1 MDSSQGSMPA
11 VLDRQIDSADQDA
24 FGHRHLAQA
33 LRSLVESD
41 HHKPPFSIGLLG
53 GWGTGKSSI
62 KELYTK
68 NLELDASVSPG
79 KPARKDRVKSITFNA
94 WRFGGKDQD
103 IKRALLRHVFMELGG
118 DEQALHD
125 RLFRNITQVEH
136 QWKGWKD
143 YWAQLW
149 RAWAMPLPAFI
160 GAMLLLFGLISL
172 GLWLLPWTDRF
183 SQSIFVAAISGAY
196 SYLLKNLKP
205 SKVESYKSIT
215 KVSLPSAS
223 AEQYEAM
230 LLEQLDI
237 FKNKKEGLLSRP
249 NSCERLVIFV
259 DDLDR
264 LSSEEMVLGLDAVRA
279 FMEIPSDKLPQGLG
293 LVFVISC
300 DEAKVADALARGRGN
315 PEQPGSVFTHMDA
328 RRYLDRIFQFRLDI
342 PPPPRGDMRQF
353 ALKHLSAFEDIVADL
368 KVRGFTPEEIIERMI
383 HVKVADPRNAL
394 QIVNAFAQSWWL
406 AKRREHEG
414 ITSTLPGGLHEN
426 AVTGHPI
433 SLGALSAARV
443 SFPDFYGDLQD
454 DPQLLTRLTALLV
467 NDGSVMDQPVDARPL
482 LLKRYVNHD
491 KEANVTTAKESCR
504 DLRQFLASL
513 VGIRWP
519 DSLQSILLL
528 SEDPITRKFGAGA
541 NRLFGLLVS
550 GDTKGVIEQLSSR
563 TDKVSLSEDQ
573 AQLLHQ
579 LMGDLHLESPARRHN
594 ALRVVASLIGYLPER
609 TTRLMLGKLC
619 TELAASANLR
629 SLVGLDK
636 IGSVIALA
644 TAQEQR
650 QIATALIDDLLT
662 TNQKTEFRLSTLESP
677 SLDEAK
683 KMVMQ
688 ACAIV
693 LDVRKKHGL
702 PERQDKVFN
711 EWLKVRDVATAS
723 GAYHFGF
730 EKLEQWIAEN
740 PSMLLEMLGDD
751 YVSLLASEVSSGR
764 GRAIDLEGA
773 ASRVDQVFEELAKG
787 GQESRETLWPL
798 VIELV
803 SSPSL
808 ELQGSALT
816 ALELHQHLATGS
828 ELSQCVGAVAAVLRD
843 HPKPEAD
850 YKRGFAWL
858 LTTATAQF
866 EHLQQDTKDVLS
878 ALNTSLSTAAG
889 LQQDSV
895 ALFDKVIKQDRALL
909 HEVTDTWVEWLPDRL
924 SMGCAQ
930 ALFESFE
937 LLEDS
942 AQEGIV
948 TYLDSGFD
956 TNQTPLRYDELY
968 GMAINSIPTAAWDK
982 GLLHEHLDRSLG
994 KLPSKASNELI
1005 ELQPIAEGI
1014 SKVYLHGTPAIVA
1027 ASLRDTF
1034 NTARS
1039 YPPQHN
1045 LLHECFAGTW
1055 PSPETITP
1063 GYDPETIFTQ
1073 SIAVGT
1079 RYPSDAEKGLLAS
1092 LDSMINAGW
1101 VDTASQAALIEL
1113 ACVIWQTHLAEA
1125 HPFLAKTRAIVTPAQ
1140 LVTLADAVDW
1150 EDGGEVTMLK
1160 EAWTNLTSHV
1170 PASDKALATQQLLA
1184 KGPLGTA
1191 ALPDLGL
1198 TLWVSALETSA
1209 YSALK
1214 DTVLDEATADE
1225 GRRRLWRQIISLTS
1239 QPPLRDLINLACKV
1253 VQAPSAPQTV
1263 IQVTQDLGPI
1273 IQRLSD
1279 QTSKLEVSQQLM
1291 RVLPQCALLTTKQAL
1306 AKHAFDHGSPAV
1318 LTSVDA
1324 STLNE
1329 ADVEIIEAVFG
1340 KKPSEVKALKRRFAK
1355 QRSA

>member
-1 MDSSQGSMPA
+1 MENSHGSMPA
-11 VLDRQIDSADQDA
+11 VLDRQIDSDGQDA

-33 LRSLVESD
+33 LRSLVESSR
-41 HHKPPFSIGLLG
+41 HKPPFSIGLLG

-68 NLELDASVSPG
+68 NLELDASVIPG
-79 KPARKDRVKSITFNA
+79 KPARKDRFRSITFNA

-103 IKRALLRHVFMELGG
+103 IKRALLRHVFLELGG

-125 RLFRNITQVEH
+125 RLFKNITQVEH

-183 SQSIFVAAISGAY
+183 TQSVFVAAISGAY
-196 SYLLKNLKP
+196 AYLLKNLKP
-205 SKVESYKSIT
+205 SKVDSYRSIT

-237 FKNKKEGLLSRP
+237 FKKNTSGVLGKP
-249 NSCERLVIFV
+249 NACERLVIFV

-279 FMEIPSDKLPQGLG
+279 FMEIPSDRLPRGLG

-315 PEQPGSVFTHMDA
+315 PEQPGSVVTHMDA

-353 ALKHLSAFEDIVADL
+353 ALKHLAAFEDIVADL
-368 KVRGFTPEEIIERMI
+368 KARGTTPEEIIDRMI

-414 ITSTLPGGLHEN
+414 ITSALPGGLHEN

-454 DPQLLTRLTALLV
+454 DPQLLTRLTSLLV

-491 KEANVTTAKESCR
+491 KESNVTTAKENCR

-541 NRLFGLLVS
+541 NALFGLLVS

-573 AQLLHQ
+573 GQLLHH
-579 LMGDLHLESPARRHN
+579 LIGDLHLESTARRHN
-594 ALRVVASLIGYLPER
+594 ALRVVANLIGHLPER

-619 TELAASANLR
+619 TELAASVNLR
-629 SLVGLDK
+629 SLVGLEK
-636 IGSVIALA
+636 IGGVIALA

-650 QIATALIDDLLT
+650 HIAAALIDDLLT
-662 TNQKTEFRLSTLESP
+662 TDHKTEFRLTTLESP

-683 KMVMQ
+683 TMALQ

-693 LDVRKKHGL
+693 LDVRNKQGL
-702 PERQDKVFN
+702 PERQDINFS
-711 EWLKVRDVATAS
+711 EWLKVRDVTTAA

-730 EKLEQWIAEN
+730 KQLEQWMDQYQG
-740 PSMLLEMLGDD
+740 MLLDMLGDD
-751 YVSLLASEVSSGR
+751 YASLLASEVSSGR
-764 GRAIDLEGA
+764 GSAIDLQAA
-773 ASRVDQVFEELAKG
+773 ASRVDQVFAALASG

-798 VIELV
+798 VVELV

-808 ELQGSALT
+808 ELQGCALT
-816 ALELHQHLATGS
+816 TLELSHHLAS
-828 ELSQCVGAVAAVLRD
+828 AHELSQCVDAVANVLRA
-843 HPKPEAD
+843 HTKPEAD
-850 YKRGFAWL
+850 YRRGFAWL
-858 LTTATAQF
+858 LPTATAQF
-866 EHLQQDTKDVLS
+866 GHLEPQVREGLA
-878 ALNTSLSTAAG
+878 ALNTSLSTAEG
-889 LQQDSV
+889 LQEDSV
-895 ALFDKVIKQDRALL
+895 ALFEKVIKQDRSLL
-909 HEVTDTWVEWLPDRL
+909 HKVTDMWARWLPDNL
-924 SMGCAQ
+924 TMGCAR
-930 ALFESFE
+930 ALFENFE
-937 LLEDS
+937 LLDES
-942 AQEGIV
+942 AQESIV
-948 TYLDSGFD
+948 KYLDTGFD
-956 TNQTPLRYDELY
+956 TTNTTLRYDNHY
-968 GMAINSIPTAAWDK
+968 GLAVEYIPTVAWKK
-982 GLLHEHLDRSLG
+982 GVLHAHLDRSLG
-994 KLPSKASNELI
+994 KLPSKVSNEI
-1005 ELQPIAEGI
+1005 VELEPILEGI
-1014 SKVYLHGTPAIVA
+1014 CRVYLQGTPSVVA

-1034 NTARS
+1034 SNARS

-1045 LLHECFAGTW
+1045 LLHQYFAGTW
-1055 PSPETITP
+1055 PPNETVTP

-1073 SIAVGT
+1073 SVAVGT

-1092 LDSMINAGW
+1092 LESMIDAGL
-1101 VDTASQAALIEL
+1101 VEPESQTALLEL
-1113 ACVIWQTHLAEA
+1113 ACVIWQTHTAQA
-1125 HPFLAKTRAIVTPAQ
+1125 HPFLAKTSAVLTPEQ
-1140 LVTLADAVDW
+1140 LVTLADAIDW
-1150 EDGGEVTMLK
+1150 DDSDEIIMLEEVWK
-1160 EAWTNLTSHV
+1160 NLLSHLEK
-1170 PASDKALATQQLLA
+1170 ADKVIATHRLLA
-1184 KGPLGTA
+1184 KGPLGSN
-1191 ALPDLGL
+1191 ALPDQGL
-1198 TLWVSALETSA
+1198 TLWVEALGEPA
-1209 YSALK
+1209 YSVLK
-1214 DTVLDEATADE
+1214 DAVSDEVIADE
-1225 GRRRLWRQIISLTS
+1225 GRRRLWRQITSLPAE
-1239 QPPLRDLINLACKV
+1239 PPLRDLINLACKV
-1253 VQAPSAPQTV
+1253 VTSPDAPLIVHQVAQDTGV
-1263 IQVTQDLGPI
+1263 IM
-1273 IQRLSD
+1273 QRLSD
-1279 QTSKLEVSQQLM
+1279 QSIRLEVSQQLM
-1291 RVLPQCALLTTKQAL
+1291 RVLPLCSSLTTKQTI
-1306 AKHAFDHGSPAV
+1306 AKHAFDYGTPAV
-1318 LTSVDA
+1318 LATVDVT
-1324 STLNE
+1324 TLNE

-1340 KKPSEVKALKRRFAK
+1340 KKPNEVKALKRRFAK
-1355 QRSA
+1355 Q